1 MEGKQFGVGLAAG
14 LLVGLALVAVSGG
27 LGASPLAYFGAQGRS
42 AVTSAT
48 MSTSTTTMATTAFST
63 VTYSPTVTYTVVS
76 TTTSGGSSIPSQS
89 SNGTAA
95 LSTST
100 TIVFSVTTTLTST
113 TSGPP
118 NGESVV
124 TNTNGGTANGAHTP
138 AASYNPTRLANIPQQ
153 PIVSNAEILAP
164 VLVAFLL
171 GVFLYRVAVKEREG
185 PGAGA

>member
-1 MEGKQFGVGLAAG
+1 MEGKQFGVGLTAG

-48 MSTSTTTMATTAFST
+48 MSTSTTPMTTTASQ
-63 VTYSPTVTYTVVS
+63 TVTYTVAS

-100 TIVFSVTTTLTST
+100 TIVFSATTTLTST
-113 TSGPP
+113 TSGPS

-138 AASYNPTRLANIPQQ
+138 AASYSPTRLANIPQQ

-185 PGAGA
+185 PGAEA